1 MTQRTEGATI
11 RFDAT
16 LSTIDTSTVLR
27 MPETAGKN
35 LPSSEGWVAA
45 GHINW

>member
-1 MTQRTEGATI
+1 VTQRTEGAAI

-27 MPETAGKN
+27 LRAGV
-35 LPSSEGWVAA
+35 PPMSGQ
-45 GHINW
+45 